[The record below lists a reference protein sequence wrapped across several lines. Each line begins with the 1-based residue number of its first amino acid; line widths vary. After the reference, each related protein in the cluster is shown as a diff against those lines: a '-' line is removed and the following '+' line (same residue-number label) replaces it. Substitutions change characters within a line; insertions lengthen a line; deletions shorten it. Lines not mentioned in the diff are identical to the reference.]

1 MARTGK
7 TRFGCGFLL
16 VSAVLTC
23 LLLAINA
30 LVVTNLVQAMLPES
44 RTQNQR
50 LAQAAV
56 FLGPI
61 LLLFVEWWI
70 CDVALDWFRPQPAR
84 QASRK

>member
-1 MARTGK
+1 LASPGK

-23 LLLAINA
+23 VLLAINA

-44 RTQNQR
+44 RNQR

-84 QASRK
+84 QTSRK